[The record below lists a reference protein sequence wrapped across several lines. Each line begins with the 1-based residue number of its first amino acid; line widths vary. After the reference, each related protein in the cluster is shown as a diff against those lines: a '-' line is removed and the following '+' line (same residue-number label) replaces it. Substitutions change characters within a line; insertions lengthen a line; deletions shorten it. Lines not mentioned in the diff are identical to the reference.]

1 MNNYLNEIK
10 KKISIKFDT
19 EEVTI
24 IDNSHKHRNHKTFK
38 NNSYHL
44 ELRIKSDYLND
55 LPRIDAQK
63 EIYKLLQED
72 LKSKIHALKITII

>member
-10 KKISIKFDT
+10 KKISNKFDT

-24 IDNSHKHRNHKTFK
+24 IDNSHKHQNHKTFK

-44 ELRIKSDYLND
+44 ELRIKSDYLNG
-55 LPRIDAQK
+55 LRIDAQRN
-63 EIYKLLQED
+63 YKLLQED

>member
-1 MNNYLNEIK
+1 MNNYLDEIK
-10 KKISIKFDT
+10 KKISDKFDT

-24 IDNSHKHRNHKTFK
+24 IDNSHKHQNHKTFK

-44 ELRIKSDYLND
+44 ELKIKSDYLNS